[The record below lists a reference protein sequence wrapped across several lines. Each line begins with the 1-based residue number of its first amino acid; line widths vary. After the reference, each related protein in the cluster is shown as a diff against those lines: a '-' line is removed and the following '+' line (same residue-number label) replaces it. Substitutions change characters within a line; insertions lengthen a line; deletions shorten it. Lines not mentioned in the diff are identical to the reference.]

1 MKCYILFGPP
11 GAGKGTQAKLI
22 EEKYNYLHISTG
34 DLLRQEMASE
44 TELGKALAD
53 LINRGDLVP
62 DEIVEEIIR
71 KKIMENPQV
80 EGFLLDGFPRTII
93 QAKTLDSMLA
103 EFNGKVNAVLSIIV
117 DYQTVVARILHR
129 AQIEGRKDDTDR
141 TIIERRIVNYRE
153 KTEPLIEYYRKRGN
167 YYEIY
172 GNNGIEN
179 TFEQISKLID

>member
-1 MKCYILFGPP
+1 
-11 GAGKGTQAKLI
+11 
-22 EEKYNYLHISTG
+22 
-34 DLLRQEMASE
+34 
-44 TELGKALAD
+44 
-53 LINRGDLVP
+53 
-62 DEIVEEIIR
+62 
-71 KKIMENPQV
+71 
-80 EGFLLDGFPRTII
+80 
-93 QAKTLDSMLA
+93 MLA